1 MFPSDEELSAIEA
14 AEPRARRLD
23 WSDDDGELLASVV
36 VGPPRRVPG
45 EVGVP
50 QAYRKWVDAMHDAD
64 QASSAANN
72 LALTSCLW
80 PAREKLRVF
89 LDSSPEAAYTIADT
103 IGAMASPDGAC
114 DEVKRVAGE
123 WQRESGAALT
133 EGMLAK
139 LAAARTANPIAR
151 LWAAVVDVGAGEE
164 LVIAK
169 PVRSNRYHDARAL
182 GAKLKVFD
190 AAELLCTGSIVEP
203 TQERFAA
210 MVEDRPGL
218 ALVVGGAV
226 RELGSPGAAKLGK
239 AKPSLRGR

>member
-1 MFPSDEELSAIEA
+1 MFPTEEDLAVIEA

-23 WSDDDGELLASVV
+23 WTDDDGELLASVV

-64 QASSAANN
+64 QASAAANN

-80 PAREKLRVF
+80 PPRERLRAF

-103 IGAMASPDGAC
+103 IGAMASPESY
-114 DEVKRVAGE
+114 DEIKRVAGE

-151 LWAAVVDVGAGEE
+151 LWAGVVDVGAGEE

-169 PVRSNRYHDARAL
+169 PVRANRYHDARAL
-182 GAKLKVFD
+182 GARRAVYD

-203 TQERFAA
+203 TQERFSA

-226 RELGSPGAAKLGK
+226 RELGSPGAVKLGK